1 MTAATQT
8 QRICIIGG
16 GAAGIGLAWS
26 LARATELGLNAASYD
41 ITVVHD
47 QDSIGGHSWTQPGVK
62 VGNRTVNVD
71 CGVQAIAPKW
81 YPVTMSM
88 LDLDEFA
95 GVGVTPLEMKI
106 ACVFPDGGTADFK
119 YWGNF
124 GSYLD
129 TPLAAGAR
137 NDCQVFQDLLAAKLS
152 LGWGLSLAETVDKLI
167 EDNADKFTNGDPT
180 HFVTYFL
187 DGYMSILNGY
197 GNALL
202 DELIV
207 GDLAALWDLGYADF
221 LAPIEDYGRFEQ
233 GAMEWV
239 KRMWTLTVDKLGQ
252 SNVTLR
258 TSTRVV
264 ELWPDTGSG
273 PTIVTEPTEGGAPSA
288 PESFDIVVST
298 VDMRG
303 NANMLE
309 NVNNPLWESV
319 FEPAIGTP
327 SVDNYY
333 ATSVWKLNPG
343 FCTLHQDASFVADTP
358 REEVMQFNTLPGR
371 KGDGTGFDLA
381 NSYTTY
387 IVSNLNGIRGV
398 DPADDW
404 YVTMFGFVP
413 DEDKRPKKSLWSSP
427 WTHGM
432 FLPTFYTEEKLRFH
446 RAQGT
451 SVHHKAHHHQA
462 DTGIYFAGNNL
473 TMDAEEGALISGL
486 AVAKYAFGI
495 DPIPLIT
502 PASGRNATVDK
513 AEAMFDV
520 FYDGLMFPGLL
531 EEALGE
537 VGGLVAWFLKHWI
550 PVITPPG

>member
-1 MTAATQT
+1 MADTDV

-26 LARATELGLNAASYD
+26 LARATELGLNKATYEVTL
-41 ITVVHD
+41 IHD
-47 QDSIGGHSWTQPGVK
+47 QDQIGGHSWTQPNVK
-62 VGNRTVNVD
+62 VGDQTVNID

-81 YPVTMSM
+81 YPMTMSM

-95 GVGVTPLEMKI
+95 GVGVKPLEMKI
-106 ACVFPDGGTADFK
+106 SCVFPGDGPEEFV

-124 GSYLD
+124 GSYLQ
-129 TPLAAGAR
+129 TELAQGGHD
-137 NDCQVFQDLLAAKLS
+137 DCQAFQDLLAAKLS
-152 LGWGLSLAETVDKLI
+152 LGWELSLIETVDKLLQN
-167 EDNADKFTNGDPT
+167 NADQFTGGDPK
-180 HFVTYFL
+180 HFITYFL

-207 GDLAALWDLGYADF
+207 GDLAALWDLGYANF

-239 KRMWTLTVDKLGQ
+239 KRMWSLSVDKLGVG
-252 SNVTLR
+252 NVSLR
-258 TSTRVV
+258 RNTKVV

-273 PTIVTEPTEGGAPSA
+273 PTIITEPAGGGPRTA
-288 PESFDIVVST
+288 PESFDVVVST
-298 VDMRG
+298 IDMRG
-303 NANMLE
+303 NANILQ
-309 NVNNPLWESV
+309 NANNPLWDEV

-327 SVDNYY
+327 ETDNYY

-371 KGDGTGFDLA
+371 IDDGPGFDLA

-387 IVSNLNGIRGV
+387 IVSNLNGIPDV
-398 DPADDW
+398 HPDEDW

-413 DEDKRPKKSLWSSP
+413 DEDKRPKNAVWSSP

-432 FLPTFYTEEKLRFH
+432 FLPTFYIPEKIKFH
-446 RAQGT
+446 RAQ
-451 SVHHKAHHHQA
+451 SVSPYHKAHSHQV

-473 TMDAEEGALISGL
+473 TMDAEEGALISGM
-486 AVAKYAFGI
+486 AIAKYAFGI
-495 DPIPLIT
+495 DPMPLVT

-513 AEAMFDV
+513 AEAMFDM
-520 FYDGLMFPGLL
+520 FFDALMFPSEF

-537 VGGLVAWFLKHWI
+537 MGGLIAWFLKHWI
-550 PVITPPG
+550 PVITPPE